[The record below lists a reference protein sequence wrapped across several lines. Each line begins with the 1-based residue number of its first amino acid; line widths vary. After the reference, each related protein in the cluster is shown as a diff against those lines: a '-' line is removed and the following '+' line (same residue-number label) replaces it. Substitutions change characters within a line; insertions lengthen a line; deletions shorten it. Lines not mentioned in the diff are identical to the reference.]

1 MAFRN
6 YLADLTVVYIYI
18 MRFKIVVFILFLIVS
33 GSVNAQL
40 EETFS
45 HRGEYGFS
53 VGTGHYLG
61 DLNPNA
67 SIGHP
72 KFAAGIFYL
81 RQLNN
86 YVGIKVNADYTFLG
100 YSDSYSDNIVQKIRN
115 LSFNTDVYELSV
127 TGNFNFFKF
136 FPLIPQYRFTPYLSA
151 GLGAIYFN
159 PYTYLGG
166 QRYDLNPLKT
176 EGQASPY
183 SLVSWVVPIGFGVKY
198 NVTDRINIFSELTYR
213 FTGTGYLDDVNGT
226 YAGAASF
233 DAGSIAY
240 QLQDRS
246 NVYTI
251 PNITTPIGIKGR
263 QRGNGRNDSYAT
275 FQVGISF
282 NLQEGYNCP
291 AYSTY

>member
-1 MAFRN
+1 
-6 YLADLTVVYIYI
+6 
-18 MRFKIVVFILFLIVS
+18 MRFKLVVFFVSIIVS
-33 GSVNAQL
+33 ISTNAQL

-45 HRGEYGFS
+45 HRGEYGLS
-53 VGTGHYLG
+53 VGLGQYFG

-67 SIGHP
+67 NITHP
-72 KFAAGIFYL
+72 NFAAGFFYL

-100 YSDSYSDNIVQKIRN
+100 YKDAYSTNTVQRVRN

-136 FPLIPQYRFTPYLSA
+136 FPLIPQFRFTPYLSA
-151 GLGAIYFN
+151 GLGAVYYN
-159 PYTYLGG
+159 PYTYLDG
-166 QRYDLNPLKT
+166 QQYYLNSLKT
-176 EGQASPY
+176 EGEPSPY

-198 NVTDRINIFSELTYR
+198 NVTDRINIFSELNYR
-213 FTGTGYLDDVNGT
+213 FTGTGYLDDVNGN
-226 YAGAASF
+226 YADASSF
-233 DAGSIAY
+233 DPTSAAY

-246 NVYTI
+246 TVFVSKKNGGLSA
-251 PNITTPIGIKGR
+251 PIGIAGR